1 MINSCSNFFWNYT
14 HLEVKKTAKD
24 LIYEPNIK
32 MKIDSKEFD
41 VILNPPLVE
50 DVRIAEPLMTHTYI
64 YPFKLKVA
72 LTLDK
77 FWLWWRDYSRLIWH
91 CIVL

>member
-1 MINSCSNFFWNYT
+1 M
-14 HLEVKKTAKD
+14 KKTAKD

-64 YPFKLKVA
+64 YPFKLKVD
-72 LTLDK
+72 LTLDT
-77 FWLWWRDYSRLIWH
+77 FSLWWRDYSRFFWH
-91 CIVL
+91 FYSL

>member
-1 MINSCSNFFWNYT
+1 M
-14 HLEVKKTAKD
+14 KKTAKD

-64 YPFKLKVA
+64 YPFKLKVD
-72 LTLDK
+72 LTLDT
-77 FWLWWRDYSRLIWH
+77 FSLW
-91 CIVL
+91 